1 METRYSHV
9 YTVILTHHDGG
20 KAEYLA
26 IVLQHLDKVLLG
38 WLRNE
43 RKTRLLAILQRSKPI
58 VGGQLLRGWENK
70 LVRLKSSKFFVSPVK
85 KESDQQTFRQLFSV
99 QNIKTREPSYMWK

>member
-70 LVRLKSSKFFVSPVK
+70 LRLYSIVRPKLHVHNNACYIHQHDKADLRKGAVA
-85 KESDQQTFRQLFSV
+85 
-99 QNIKTREPSYMWK
+99 